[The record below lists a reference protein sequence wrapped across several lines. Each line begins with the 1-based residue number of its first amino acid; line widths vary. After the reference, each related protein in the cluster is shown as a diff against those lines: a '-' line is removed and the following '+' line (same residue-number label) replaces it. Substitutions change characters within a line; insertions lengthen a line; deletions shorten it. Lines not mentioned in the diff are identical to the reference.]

1 MKQANIALITL
12 FLFTASIIGMKA
24 QTLVAYHV
32 VGQVTCNTPG
42 GQKDVVISSQLTPET
57 TVNIPYGG
65 KLELLDEAHQKRI
78 TLKTPGKGTIKALS
92 AQGNNSILELS
103 TKYVAYV
110 KKQLNNRGLVSRQRY
125 TDFATVTR
133 ELDSVATVA
142 PKPQNP
148 FASQF
153 NQFRKGVRKEFD
165 DFRKKC
171 NKEYND
177 FVRQAWE
184 QFGAEPPKRMPDQ
197 PRVEPV
203 ILKEPE
209 PEPEDRNKLNN
220 ELTVIEQ
227 PVVVMPEKQPQPVV
241 EIKPVPVPPQEEEF
255 ARMPFIFFG
264 NELEVRLDET
274 RRINLGKITPDN
286 VADILERLSTKE
298 YDNLLYDCLKL
309 RQEMKL
315 CDWAYLLMIREI
327 AEQFCGEGTNE
338 ASILTGFLYC
348 QSGYKMRFAAD
359 DNRVYLLVASKH
371 EIYGKPYYRVDG
383 ELYYPLEDIQTTV
396 SICKASFPRERDL
409 SLFITNAQKFMPMEP
424 QERTITSKRYKDF
437 SFQVTTQRSLMDF
450 YEVYPSSLIND
461 DFTTRWVIYAETP
474 MAEDIKAQLY
484 PAMQAK
490 LQGLSELEAVSRLL
504 NFVQTGFEY
513 EYDDKVWGYDRPFFA
528 EESLHYPFCDC
539 EDRSVLFTR
548 LVRDL
553 LHLDCALVY
562 YPGHLAAA
570 VHFTTPVKGDYF
582 EHNGKDYTLCDP
594 TFINAAV
601 GRQMPMMADKKVV
614 IIPIK

>member
-1 MKQANIALITL
+1 MKQAKHILATLLLLIA
-12 FLFTASIIGMKA
+12 TAAGVQA

-142 PKPQNP
+142 PKSRNP

-153 NQFRKGVRKEFD
+153 NQFRQEVRKDFD

-184 QFGAEPPKRMPDQ
+184 QFGAEPPKRMPEQ

-203 ILKEPE
+203 ILKEAE
-209 PEPEDRNKLNN
+209 PEPEERNLLNN
-220 ELTVIEQ
+220 ELTVIEE
-227 PVVVMPEKQPQPVV
+227 PIVVVPEKQPEPVV
-241 EIKPVPVPPQEEEF
+241 NIKPVPVPPQEEEF

-274 RRINLGKITPDN
+274 RRINLERVNEDN
-286 VADILERLSTKE
+286 VADVLERLSTKE

-309 RQEMKL
+309 RQEMNL
-315 CDWAYLLMIREI
+315 CDWAYLLMLKEI
-327 AEQFCGEGTNE
+327 SEQFCGEGTNE
-338 ASILTGFLYC
+338 ASILMGYLYY
-348 QSGYKMRFAAD
+348 QSGYKMRFASD
-359 DNRVYLLVASKH
+359 DKRVYLLVASKH
-371 EIYGKPYYRVDG
+371 EIYDKPYYRG
-383 ELYYPLEDIQTTV
+383 TW
-396 SICKASFPRERDL
+396 DL
-409 SLFITNAQKFMPMEP
+409 G
-424 QERTITSKRYKDF
+424 TI
-437 SFQVTTQRSLMDF
+437 
-450 YEVYPSSLIND
+450 
-461 DFTTRWVIYAETP
+461 
-474 MAEDIKAQLY
+474 
-484 PAMQAK
+484 
-490 LQGLSELEAVSRLL
+490 
-504 NFVQTGFEY
+504 
-513 EYDDKVWGYDRPFFA
+513 
-528 EESLHYPFCDC
+528 
-539 EDRSVLFTR
+539 
-548 LVRDL
+548 
-553 LHLDCALVY
+553 
-562 YPGHLAAA
+562 
-570 VHFTTPVKGDYF
+570 
-582 EHNGKDYTLCDP
+582 
-594 TFINAAV
+594 
-601 GRQMPMMADKKVV
+601 
-614 IIPIK
+614 